1 MYFYKIMIDE
11 KDNNNL
17 DSQLQENT
25 EKDSTIEENQLEGE
39 NSPGDAQINDNQEEV
54 QSKVDKKSEH
64 EVIHKKDGRLHI
76 YIRQDKYKGEIKSK
90 NWVGRLYIDGKQK
103 ISSSGTPNLEEA
115 IPILEKW
122 FDELQLEK
130 NENIPVKEQFIE
142 QNQENNPKNDAVIPT
157 TKENNDVVSAAPI
170 SEVSKVAMQEP
181 TKGVAI
187 SMLEK
192 LKNFKFSKSNN
203 NNATSEEVAGEDKN
217 QKTKENKLKKVF
229 QNFFQSKVS
238 KLSVAGEE
246 IAGLDMTREA
256 IRVAQVSQDKDEKWI
271 LDKYSYRL
279 LDQEKI
285 SENLLEHK
293 DYLAEEIELALSNA
307 KITSKNV
314 ALSIPVTS
322 AIIRVVTSPLMTDDE
337 LQKAIET
344 DSLWDNLVQL
354 TDNLNDYSIF
364 HQIINRNSKTNTM
377 EILFVASK
385 LADVNAYSS
394 IAKKAGLNPV
404 IMDVRCFTLKNAH
417 DNTKFKSITNK
428 GNSAILELGTDEN
441 YVMIIHN
448 NIPVITDIFLR
459 PQEKE
464 HILDIKSEQL
474 STEADAVI
482 RRYAMQVKQA
492 ITDYE
497 SKYEN
502 KITSIQV
509 VSSLKNISFIL
520 PAFKKNLPTT
530 NFINFDPLQSISI
543 PSYNSEK
550 ISGDNQSPLSSVLG
564 LAYRKLDVFGY
575 YKFVTAVKN
584 INLLPNRDAVRQQNK
599 LKFLSGFAFKGAAG
613 AIAGIYLI
621 LTVFSFFQISSNKDK
636 LIEFDQ
642 VQMEF
647 DKMNIQFSKLAKKR
661 KEMQLALDLGK
672 LVNSNQARSYRS
684 LAQVTRSVPQ
694 RVQFTK
700 MAFDGKYSLIIE
712 GVAFSDQDILN
723 FISNLNAKSLIEQA
737 SLAAMKNKTGDQ
749 ASGNNNK
756 KGFTINCKL
765 KSI

>member
-1 MYFYKIMIDE
+1 ME
-11 KDNNNL
+11 
-17 DSQLQENT
+17 T
-25 EKDSTIEENQLEGE
+25 
-39 NSPGDAQINDNQEEV
+39 
-54 QSKVDKKSEH
+54 
-64 EVIHKKDGRLHI
+64 IHKKNGRLHI
-76 YIRQDKYKGEIKSK
+76 YVRQDKYKGELKSH
-90 NWVGRLYIDGKQK
+90 NFVGRTYINGKQK
-103 ISSSGTPNLEEA
+103 VLSSGTTNLEEA

-122 FDELQLEK
+122 FDDLQLEK
-130 NENIPVKEQFIE
+130 NENISSNEAATG
-142 QNQENNPKNDAVIPT
+142 QNDDVSLEKDITTAPIQENTNITSPPSSSQ
-157 TKENNDVVSAAPI
+157 VSEEAM
-170 SEVSKVAMQEP
+170 KVP
-181 TKGVAI
+181 TKGVTI
-187 SMLEK
+187 GMLEK
-192 LKNFKFSKSNN
+192 LKNFKFSKSKADSSINK
-203 NNATSEEVAGEDKN
+203 EEVNDNADPKI
-217 QKTKENKLKKVF
+217 KENKIKKVF

-271 LDKYSYRL
+271 LDKFSYRL

-285 SENLLEHK
+285 SEDILEHK
-293 DYLAEEIELALSNA
+293 DYLAEEIELAMSNA
-307 KITSKNV
+307 KITSKNI

-344 DSLWDNLVQL
+344 DSLWENLVQL

-364 HQIINRNSKTNTM
+364 HQIINRNSKNNTM

-394 IAKKAGLNPV
+394 IVKKAGLNPV

-417 DNTKFKSITNK
+417 DNTKFKSITDK
-428 GNSAILELGTDEN
+428 GNSAMLELGIDEN
-441 YVMIIHN
+441 YMMIIHN

-464 HILDIKSEQL
+464 YLINIKSEQI
-474 STEADAVI
+474 SSEAEAVI
-482 RRYAMQVKQA
+482 RRYAMQIKQA

-520 PAFKKNLPTT
+520 PVFKKNLPTT
-530 NFINFDPLQSISI
+530 GFVNFDPIQSVSI

-550 ISGDNQSPLSSVLG
+550 ISGDNNSPLSSVLG

-599 LKFLSGFAFKGAAG
+599 LKFLSGFAFKGAVG

-621 LTVFSFFQISSNKDK
+621 LIVFSFFQISNNKEK
-636 LIEFDQ
+636 LLEFDQ
-642 VQMEF
+642 VQLEF
-647 DKMNIQFSKLAKKR
+647 DKNDIQFSKLAKKR
-661 KEMQLALDLGK
+661 REMQKALDLGK

-700 MAFDGKYSLIIE
+700 MTFDGNDSLIIE

-737 SLAAMKNKTGDQ
+737 SLAAMKNQTGDQ

-765 KSI
+765 KLI

>member
-1 MYFYKIMIDE
+1 ME
-11 KDNNNL
+11 
-17 DSQLQENT
+17 T
-25 EKDSTIEENQLEGE
+25 
-39 NSPGDAQINDNQEEV
+39 
-54 QSKVDKKSEH
+54 
-64 EVIHKKDGRLHI
+64 IHKKNGRLHI
-76 YIRQDKYKGEIKSK
+76 YVRQDKYKGELKSH
-90 NWVGRLYIDGKQK
+90 NYVGRTFINGKQK
-103 ISSSGTPNLEEA
+103 VSSSGTTNLEEA

-122 FDELQLEK
+122 FDELQLEDK
-130 NENIPVKEQFIE
+130 VE
-142 QNQENNPKNDAVIPT
+142 ENNSEQTMDQP
-157 TKENNDVVSAAPI
+157 ENT
-170 SEVSKVAMQEP
+170 SEINLEQPQE
-181 TKGVAI
+181 AI
-187 SMLEK
+187 STEKETVEEKPKEGLKLSMLDK
-192 LKNFKFSKSNN
+192 LKNIKFSKSKDEI
-203 NNATSEEVAGEDKN
+203 ATPGEPSKKN
-217 QKTKENKLKKVF
+217 KENKLKAVF
-229 QNFFQSKVS
+229 KNFFQSKVK
-238 KLSVAGEE
+238 KLSIDGEE

-256 IRVAQVSQDKDEKWI
+256 IRVAQVSQDKEEKWI
-271 LDKYSYRL
+271 LDKFSYRS

-285 SENLLEHK
+285 SDNLLEHK
-293 DYLAEEIELALSNA
+293 DYLSEEIELAMANA
-307 KITSKNV
+307 KITTKNV

-322 AIIRVVTSPLMTDDE
+322 AIIRVVTSPLMSDDE

-364 HQIINRNSKTNTM
+364 HQIINRNSKNNTM

-385 LADVNAYSS
+385 LADVNAYSA

-417 DNTKFKSITNK
+417 DNTKYKSITDK
-428 GNSAILELGTDEN
+428 GNSAILELGIDEN
-441 YVMIIHN
+441 YIMIIHN

-459 PQEKE
+459 PQEKQHLLE
-464 HILDIKSEQL
+464 VISDQIP
-474 STEADAVI
+474 TEADAVV

-509 VSSLKNISFIL
+509 VSSLKNISFLL

-530 NFINFDPLQSISI
+530 GFINFDPLQNVGI

-550 ISGDNQSPLSSVLG
+550 FNNDNKSPLASVLG

-599 LKFLSGFAFKGAAG
+599 LKFLSGFALKGAVG
-613 AIAGIYLI
+613 AVAGIYLI
-621 LTVFSFFQISSNKDK
+621 LTVFSFFQINNNKEK
-636 LIEFDQ
+636 LLEFDQ
-642 VQMEF
+642 VQLEF
-647 DKMNIQFSKLAKKR
+647 DKLNKDFSLLAKERR
-661 KEMQLALDLGK
+661 KMQQALDLGK

-700 MAFDGKYSLIIE
+700 MTFDGNASLIIE

-723 FISNLNAKSLIEQA
+723 FISNLNSKSLIEQA
-737 SLAAMKNKTGDQ
+737 SLAAMKNQTGETS
-749 ASGNNNK
+749 SGNNNK

-765 KSI
+765 KII

>member
-1 MYFYKIMIDE
+1 ME
-11 KDNNNL
+11 K
-17 DSQLQENT
+17 
-25 EKDSTIEENQLEGE
+25 
-39 NSPGDAQINDNQEEV
+39 
-54 QSKVDKKSEH
+54 
-64 EVIHKKDGRLHI
+64 IHKKNGRLHI
-76 YIRQDKYKGEIKSK
+76 YVRQDKYKDEIKSH
-90 NWVGRLYIDGKQK
+90 NYVGRTFINGKQK
-103 ISSSGTPNLEEA
+103 VSSSGTANLEEA

-122 FDELQLEK
+122 FDELQLEDK
-130 NENIPVKEQFIE
+130 I
-142 QNQENNPKNDAVIPT
+142 
-157 TKENNDVVSAAPI
+157 KENNSEQAVVQPENT
-170 SEVSKVAMQEP
+170 SEINLEQPQE
-181 TKGVAI
+181 TIAI
-187 SMLEK
+187 EKEIVEEKPKEGLKLSMLDK
-192 LKNFKFSKSNN
+192 LKNIKFSKSKD
-203 NNATSEEVAGEDKN
+203 ATPIPGDSSKKN
-217 QKTKENKLKKVF
+217 KENKLKAVF
-229 QNFFQSKVS
+229 KNFFQSKVK
-238 KLSVAGEE
+238 KLSIDGEE

-256 IRVAQVSQDKDEKWI
+256 VRVAQVSQDKEEKWI
-271 LDKYSYRL
+271 LDKFSYRS

-293 DYLAEEIELALSNA
+293 DYLSEEIELAMANA
-307 KITSKNV
+307 KITTKNV

-364 HQIINRNSKTNTM
+364 HQIINRNSKNNTM

-385 LADVNAYSS
+385 LADVNAYSA

-417 DNTKFKSITNK
+417 DNTKYKSVTDK
-428 GNSAILELGTDEN
+428 GNSAILELGIDEN
-441 YVMIIHN
+441 YIMIIHN

-459 PQEKE
+459 PQEKQHLLE
-464 HILDIKSEQL
+464 VISDQIP
-474 STEADAVI
+474 TEADAVI

-530 NFINFDPLQSISI
+530 RFINFDPLQNVGI
-543 PSYNSEK
+543 PSYNNEK
-550 ISGDNQSPLSSVLG
+550 INNDNKSPLASVLG

-599 LKFLSGFAFKGAAG
+599 LKFLSGFAFKGAVG

-621 LTVFSFFQISSNKDK
+621 LTVFSFFQISNNKEK
-636 LIEFDQ
+636 LLEFDQ
-642 VQMEF
+642 VQIEF
-647 DKMNIQFSKLAKKR
+647 DKMNKDFSLLAKERR
-661 KEMQLALDLGK
+661 KMQQALDLGK

-700 MAFDGKYSLIIE
+700 MTFDGNASLIIE

-723 FISNLNAKSLIEQA
+723 FISNLNSKSLIEQA
-737 SLAAMKNKTGDQ
+737 SLAAMKNQTGDTN
-749 ASGNNNK
+749 SGNNNK

-765 KSI
+765 KII

>member
-1 MYFYKIMIDE
+1 ME
-11 KDNNNL
+11 
-17 DSQLQENT
+17 T
-25 EKDSTIEENQLEGE
+25 
-39 NSPGDAQINDNQEEV
+39 
-54 QSKVDKKSEH
+54 
-64 EVIHKKDGRLHI
+64 IHKKNGRLHI
-76 YIRQDKYKGEIKSK
+76 YVRQDKYKGELKSL
-90 NWVGRLYIDGKQK
+90 NYVGRTFINGKQK
-103 ISSSGTPNLEEA
+103 VSSSGTTNLEEA

-122 FDELQLEK
+122 FDELQLEDK
-130 NENIPVKEQFIE
+130 IE
-142 QNQENNPKNDAVIPT
+142 ENNSEQTVDQPENTSEINLEQPQETIAIEKEFVEEKPKEGL
-157 TKENNDVVSAAPI
+157 KL
-170 SEVSKVAMQEP
+170 
-181 TKGVAI
+181 
-187 SMLEK
+187 SMLDK
-192 LKNFKFSKSNN
+192 LKNIKFSKSKD
-203 NNATSEEVAGEDKN
+203 ATPTPGDPSKKN
-217 QKTKENKLKKVF
+217 KENKLKAVLK
-229 QNFFQSKVS
+229 NFFQSKVK
-238 KLSVAGEE
+238 KLSIEGEE

-256 IRVAQVSQDKDEKWI
+256 VRVAQVSQDKEEKWI
-271 LDKYSYRL
+271 LDKFSYRS

-293 DYLAEEIELALSNA
+293 DYLSEEIELAMANA
-307 KITSKNV
+307 KITTKNV

-364 HQIINRNSKTNTM
+364 HQIINRNSKNNTM

-394 IAKKAGLNPV
+394 IVKKAGLNPV

-417 DNTKFKSITNK
+417 DNTKYKLITDK
-428 GNSAILELGTDEN
+428 GNSAILELGIEEN
-441 YVMIIHN
+441 YIMIIHN

-459 PQEKE
+459 PQEKQHLLE
-464 HILDIKSEQL
+464 VISDQIP
-474 STEADAVI
+474 TDAGAVI
-482 RRYAMQVKQA
+482 RRYAMQIKQA

-520 PAFKKNLPTT
+520 PAFRKNLPTVG
-530 NFINFDPLQSISI
+530 FINFDPLQNVGI
-543 PSYNSEK
+543 PAYNSEK
-550 ISGDNQSPLSSVLG
+550 INNDNKSPLASVLG

-599 LKFLSGFAFKGAAG
+599 LKFLSGFALKGAVG
-613 AIAGIYLI
+613 AIAGVYLI
-621 LTVFSFFQISSNKDK
+621 LTVFSFFQINSNKEK
-636 LIEFDQ
+636 LLEFDQ
-642 VQMEF
+642 VQLEF
-647 DKMNIQFSKLAKKR
+647 DKLNKDFSLLAKERR
-661 KEMQLALDLGK
+661 KMQQALDLGK
-672 LVNSNQARSYRS
+672 LVNSNQERSYRS

-700 MAFDGKYSLIIE
+700 MTFDGNDSLIIE

-723 FISNLNAKSLIEQA
+723 FISNLNSKSLIEQA
-737 SLAAMKNKTGDQ
+737 SLAAMKNQTGDTN
-749 ASGNNNK
+749 SGNNNK

-765 KSI
+765 KII

>member
-1 MYFYKIMIDE
+1 ME
-11 KDNNNL
+11 
-17 DSQLQENT
+17 T
-25 EKDSTIEENQLEGE
+25 
-39 NSPGDAQINDNQEEV
+39 
-54 QSKVDKKSEH
+54 
-64 EVIHKKDGRLHI
+64 IHKKNGRLHI
-76 YIRQDKYKGEIKSK
+76 YVRQDKYKGELKSH
-90 NWVGRLYIDGKQK
+90 NFVGRTYINGKQK
-103 ISSSGTPNLEEA
+103 VLSSGTTNLEEA

-122 FDELQLEK
+122 FDDLQLEK
-130 NENIPVKEQFIE
+130 NENISSNEAATG
-142 QNQENNPKNDAVIPT
+142 QNDDVSLEKDITTAPIQENTNVTSPPSSSQ
-157 TKENNDVVSAAPI
+157 VSEEAM
-170 SEVSKVAMQEP
+170 KVP
-181 TKGVAI
+181 TKGVKI
-187 SMLEK
+187 GMLEK
-192 LKNFKFSKSNN
+192 LKNFKFSKSKADSSINK
-203 NNATSEEVAGEDKN
+203 EEVNDNADPKI
-217 QKTKENKLKKVF
+217 KENKIKKVF

-238 KLSVAGEE
+238 KLSIAGEE

-271 LDKYSYRL
+271 LDKFSYRL

-285 SENLLEHK
+285 SEDILEHK
-293 DYLAEEIELALSNA
+293 DYLAEEIELAMSNA
-307 KITSKNV
+307 KITSKNI

-344 DSLWDNLVQL
+344 DSLWENLVQL

-364 HQIINRNSKTNTM
+364 HQIINRNSKNNTM

-394 IAKKAGLNPV
+394 IVKKAGLNPV

-417 DNTKFKSITNK
+417 DNTKFKSITDK
-428 GNSAILELGTDEN
+428 GNSAILELGIDEN
-441 YVMIIHN
+441 YMMIIHN

-464 HILDIKSEQL
+464 YLINIKSEQI
-474 STEADAVI
+474 SSEAEAVI
-482 RRYAMQVKQA
+482 RRYAMQIKQA

-520 PAFKKNLPTT
+520 PVFKKNLPTT
-530 NFINFDPLQSISI
+530 GFVNFDPIQSVSI

-550 ISGDNQSPLSSVLG
+550 ISGDNNSPLSSVLG

-599 LKFLSGFAFKGAAG
+599 LKFLSGFAFKGAVG

-621 LTVFSFFQISSNKDK
+621 LTVFSFFQISNNKEK
-636 LIEFDQ
+636 LLEFDQ
-642 VQMEF
+642 VQLEF
-647 DKMNIQFSKLAKKR
+647 DKNDIQFSKLAKKR
-661 KEMQLALDLGK
+661 REMQRALDLGK

-700 MAFDGKYSLIIE
+700 MTFDGNDSLIIE

-737 SLAAMKNKTGDQ
+737 SLAAMKNQTGDQ

-765 KSI
+765 KLI

>member
-1 MYFYKIMIDE
+1 ME
-11 KDNNNL
+11 
-17 DSQLQENT
+17 T
-25 EKDSTIEENQLEGE
+25 
-39 NSPGDAQINDNQEEV
+39 
-54 QSKVDKKSEH
+54 
-64 EVIHKKDGRLHI
+64 IHKKNGRLHI
-76 YIRQDKYKGEIKSK
+76 YVRQDKYKGELKSH
-90 NWVGRLYIDGKQK
+90 NFVGRTYINGKQK
-103 ISSSGTPNLEEA
+103 VLSSGTTNLEEA

-122 FDELQLEK
+122 FDDLQLEK
-130 NENIPVKEQFIE
+130 NENISSNEAATG
-142 QNQENNPKNDAVIPT
+142 QNDDVSLEKDITTAPIQENTNITSPPSSSQ
-157 TKENNDVVSAAPI
+157 VSEEAM
-170 SEVSKVAMQEP
+170 KVP
-181 TKGVAI
+181 TKGATI
-187 SMLEK
+187 GMLEN
-192 LKNFKFSKSNN
+192 LKNFKFSKSKADSSINK
-203 NNATSEEVAGEDKN
+203 EEVNDNADPKI
-217 QKTKENKLKKVF
+217 KENKIKKVF

-271 LDKYSYRL
+271 LDKFSYRL

-285 SENLLEHK
+285 SEDILEHK
-293 DYLAEEIELALSNA
+293 DYLAEEIELAMSNA
-307 KITSKNV
+307 KITSKNI

-344 DSLWDNLVQL
+344 DSLWENLVQL

-364 HQIINRNSKTNTM
+364 HQIINRNSKNNTM

-394 IAKKAGLNPV
+394 IVKKAGLNPV

-417 DNTKFKSITNK
+417 DNTKFKSITDK
-428 GNSAILELGTDEN
+428 GNSAILELGIDEN
-441 YVMIIHN
+441 YMMIIHN

-464 HILDIKSEQL
+464 YLINIKSEQI
-474 STEADAVI
+474 SSEAEAVI
-482 RRYAMQVKQA
+482 RRYAMQIKQA

-520 PAFKKNLPTT
+520 PVFKKNLPTT
-530 NFINFDPLQSISI
+530 GFVNFDPIQSVSI

-550 ISGDNQSPLSSVLG
+550 ISGDNNSPLSSVLG

-599 LKFLSGFAFKGAAG
+599 LKFLSGFAFKGAVG

-621 LTVFSFFQISSNKDK
+621 LTVFSFFQISNNKEK
-636 LIEFDQ
+636 LLEFDQ
-642 VQMEF
+642 VQLEF
-647 DKMNIQFSKLAKKR
+647 DKNNIQFSKLAKKR
-661 KEMQLALDLGK
+661 REMQRALDLGK

-700 MAFDGKYSLIIE
+700 MTFDGNDSLIIE

-737 SLAAMKNKTGDQ
+737 SLAAMKNQTGDQ

-765 KSI
+765 KLI